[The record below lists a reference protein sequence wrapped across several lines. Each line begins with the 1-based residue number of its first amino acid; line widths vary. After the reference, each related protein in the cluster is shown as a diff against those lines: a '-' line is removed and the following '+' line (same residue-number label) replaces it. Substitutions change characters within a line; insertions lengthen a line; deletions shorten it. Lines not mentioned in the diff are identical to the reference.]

1 MQKKLSEVRIQLQ
14 KLWSKLNKEAIFLRM
29 RSVKDR
35 NYTIISLKTCSL
47 VVRVAMLKMVKK
59 VRMEIRCGNSRG
71 SSFLKVFSP
80 LNY

>member
-59 VRMEIRCGNSRG
+59 VRMEIRCGNSRD